1 MEPRKSTAAR
11 GEAHPPGGATPGGRP
26 GAEEGTAAERS
37 ADRRRYGRLLD
48 HLEREIEQLRIDSD
62 KFLAGVEK
70 RLPEGARQAI
80 QRQLRLLRDE
90 PLQTAADHFRFAGL
104 EARFNAFQELF
115 NRRLR
120 ALEEGR
126 GAPRAVPAAAP
137 PPRFD
142 PAVGIVVAGRPDGQ
156 EAAQLLQAVV
166 AQGAAGANLD
176 LDRFSS
182 YLAQQAEAIRAKT
195 GCAAVQFRLAA
206 EEGGRVKLKARPLNE
221 LPEGG

>member
-1 MEPRKSTAAR
+1 MDPRKSTAAR
-11 GEAHPPGGATPGGRP
+11 GEAHPPGGAAPGGRP

-156 EAAQLLQAVV
+156 EAAQLFQAVV

>member
-1 MEPRKSTAAR
+1 MAAR
-11 GEAHPPGGATPGGRP
+11 GEAHPPGAGAPNGRTDPG
-26 GAEEGTAAERS
+26 EGSLAERS

-48 HLEREIEQLRIDSD
+48 HLEREIEQLRIDTE

-70 RLPEGARQAI
+70 RLPEGARQGI

-104 EARFNAFQELF
+104 EARFNSFQELF

-120 ALEEGR
+120 ALEGGR
-126 GAPRAVPAAAP
+126 GAIRPAPAPAP
-137 PPRFD
+137 PPRID

-156 EAAQLLQAVV
+156 EAAQLFQAVV
-166 AQGAAGANLD
+166 AQGAGGGHLD
-176 LDRFSS
+176 LDRFST

-195 GCAAVQFRLAA
+195 GCAAVQFRLAT

-221 LPEGG
+221 LPQGG